1 MKPSVRFSILASVLG
16 LALLG
21 LGTAESGCGSSSSSG
36 SGGSSTG
43 GKATG
48 GSASGGS
55 NNTGGSNSNTGGS
68 NANTG
73 GSNSN
78 TGGSNA
84 NTGGS
89 NNTGGDNS
97 ATGGGS
103 AATGGSAACTLGT
116 APSAPLITDFSAAS
130 VVSNV
135 VSAGSIGKVYPFP
148 TTGGPTLSLSGTSP
162 SFAMTVKASVP
173 VGDKYWGASLS
184 FDKCIDASAYT
195 GVTFTLS
202 SVSLAGCELRFGVDI
217 AEDVDP
223 VQNQNPKGTCT
234 KTPCYGPAFAL
245 PASATGV
252 TKVAFTDVSYG
263 SPVADVNKKTILG
276 IAWTLHSPVAGD
288 GGADCTNAT
297 FTVDDVSFY

>member
-1 MKPSVRFSILASVLG
+1 
-16 LALLG
+16 
-21 LGTAESGCGSSSSSG
+21 
-36 SGGSSTG
+36 
-43 GKATG
+43 
-48 GSASGGS
+48 
-55 NNTGGSNSNTGGS
+55 
-68 NANTG
+68 
-73 GSNSN
+73 
-78 TGGSNA
+78 
-84 NTGGS
+84 
-89 NNTGGDNS
+89 
-97 ATGGGS
+97 
-103 AATGGSAACTLGT
+103 
-116 APSAPLITDFSAAS
+116 
-130 VVSNV
+130 

-234 KTPCYGPAFAL
+234 KTPCYGPAFSL
-245 PASATGV
+245 PAGATGV
-252 TKVAFTDVSYG
+252 TKVPFTDVSYG